1 MQPAGLLAAVSLLS
15 ALLLP
20 LPVPY
25 NTLLLLLLVLLLCI
39 VPIIMEDS
47 AAADELRL

>member
-25 NTLLLLLLVLLLCI
+25 NTLLLLLVLLLCI

-47 AAADELRL
+47 ADELRL